1 MHDTYIE
8 LVDASSTLSALCFL
22 SSFMA
27 KCKNQPY
34 GHQEHSKQITSQKKQ
49 LIPLIGAEARRSNN
63 EQFVVVE

>member
-1 MHDTYIE
+1 LLDTYIE
-8 LVDASSTLSALCFL
+8 LVDASSALSALCFL

-34 GHQEHSKQITSQKKQ
+34 GHQEHSKQIRSQQ

>member
-1 MHDTYIE
+1 
-8 LVDASSTLSALCFL
+8 
-22 SSFMA
+22 MA

-34 GHQEHSKQITSQKKQ
+34 GHQEHSKQFRSQKKQ